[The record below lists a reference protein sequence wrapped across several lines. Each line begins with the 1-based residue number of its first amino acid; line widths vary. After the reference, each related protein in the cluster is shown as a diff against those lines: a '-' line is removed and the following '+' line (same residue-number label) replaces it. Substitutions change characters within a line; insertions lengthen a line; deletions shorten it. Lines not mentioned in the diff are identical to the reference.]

1 MSEESQEGGIRKILI
16 ALDASPNSIAALGA
30 AAELASLLDAEL
42 TAVYIEDIN
51 LLRYSSFPFARE
63 VSYYSARVIEQN
75 QQTMELQL
83 RAQASRARK
92 AVQSIAERHSL
103 RSEFR
108 VVRGLIPAEVLKAAV
123 DVDLIILGRA
133 GWSHRRRL
141 GSTAKLVIAQSPR
154 HALIFP
160 QGQKFR
166 LPLGLIFDG
175 TVASMRALTFA
186 NNLLKDQQA
195 EIAVIILAQEIHQ
208 ARELQKEIENW
219 VDEHDQQVSYHWLIG
234 PDTRRLGAF
243 VRSEGYRSLILPAP
257 VEPVAIETITAFMD
271 EVEIPVLLIR

>member
-16 ALDASPNSIAALGA
+16 VLDASPNSIAALGA

-243 VRSEGYRSLILPAP
+243 IRSEGYRSLILPAP